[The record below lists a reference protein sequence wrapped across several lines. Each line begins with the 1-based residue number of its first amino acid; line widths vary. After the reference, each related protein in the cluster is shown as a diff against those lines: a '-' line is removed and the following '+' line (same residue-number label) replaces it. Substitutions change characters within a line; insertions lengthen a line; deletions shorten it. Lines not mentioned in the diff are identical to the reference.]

1 MNEKTL
7 FIIKPDCFHK
17 KEEII
22 SNMSNQFFIIYL
34 KEFNFSEKLL
44 SEFYIKD
51 VRKQHYPALIEYML
65 ESPCELGIIQSE
77 NSIEKFLKFAGKSSD
92 PKKCNSNSLRFKYGK
107 GFDKTKS
114 GLYIIKN
121 CIHRVESKEDF
132 QYEHSLLE
140 KYHIL

>member
-1 MNEKTL
+1 M
-7 FIIKPDCFHK
+7 
-17 KEEII
+17 
-22 SNMSNQFFIIYL
+22 
-34 KEFNFSEKLL
+34 

-65 ESPCELGIIQSE
+65 ESPCELGIIQCE
-77 NSIEKFLKFAGKSSD
+77 NSIEKFLKFAGEFSD
-92 PKKCNSNSLRFKYGK
+92 PKECDSNSLRFKYGK

-121 CIHRVESKEDF
+121 GIHRIESKEDF
-132 QYEHSLLE
+132 QYEHSLLK